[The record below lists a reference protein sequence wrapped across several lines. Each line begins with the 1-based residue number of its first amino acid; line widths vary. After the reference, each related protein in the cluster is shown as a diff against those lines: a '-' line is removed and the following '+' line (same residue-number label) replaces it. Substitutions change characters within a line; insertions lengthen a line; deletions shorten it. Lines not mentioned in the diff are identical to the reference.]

1 MAGQKVIME
10 IHGHHE
16 DCSRMEN
23 VCNMWLN
30 RKYRIHSAMCTITT
44 VQKYAC
50 RQRPKGTRKSENSCV
65 RKAGMRVRYT
75 FFLNCLMINSFKL
88 NKNQIR
94 TEGQ

>member
-1 MAGQKVIME
+1 MIME

-50 RQRPKGTRKSENSCV
+50 RQRPKGTQKSENSCV
-65 RKAGMRVRYT
+65 RKAGMRVR
-75 FFLNCLMINSFKL
+75 
-88 NKNQIR
+88 
-94 TEGQ
+94 